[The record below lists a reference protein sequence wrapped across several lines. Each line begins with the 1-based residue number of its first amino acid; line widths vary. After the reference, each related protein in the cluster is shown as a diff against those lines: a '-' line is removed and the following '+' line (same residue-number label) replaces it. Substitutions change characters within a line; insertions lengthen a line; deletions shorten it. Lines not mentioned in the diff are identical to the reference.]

1 MACASS
7 CKTQNHASYGQCL
20 RSQGLAVTGL
30 ESTSPSFT
38 REVSRKWDAEL
49 SAYAAARKEGLQ
61 PASTSMKD
69 VDMARRVADQKQ
81 APVQINTPVPGAV

>member
-7 CKTQNHASYGQCL
+7 CRSQDHKSYGECL

-38 REVSRKWDAEL
+38 RERSRKFDAEL
-49 SAYAAARKEGLQ
+49 DAYASAVKEGIQ
-61 PASTSMKD
+61 PAGTSMAAIDQAKRITD
-69 VDMARRVADQKQ
+69 VTGVPYRAD
-81 APVQINTPVPGAV
+81 A

>member
-20 RSQGLAVTGL
+20 RYQGLAVTGL

-38 REVSRKWDAEL
+38 RERSRKFDAEL
-49 SAYAAARKEGLQ
+49 VAYEAATKEGIQ
-61 PASTSMKD
+61 PDSVSMAAIDK
-69 VDMARRVADQKQ
+69 ARRASDEFGKPYRADM
-81 APVQINTPVPGAV
+81 